1 MDIKIKILLKI
12 LKNNLPQQIIIFLLL
27 IAILIPAY
35 ILTPKKIK
43 SIILITPLS
52 DLQFKDN
59 FYSENIKINF
69 SISEGSSIE
78 NIEIKDI
85 NQDTINNL
93 NFSPLNL
100 FYSFFKDTQK
110 IVENEYDND
119 KIKVNFYGSSYEF
132 FFSLEIN
139 SENKKNNIIKLTNI
153 LKDVEK
159 SVFEKIINFE
169 INHSQKLF
177 IDKQNYDL
185 VNYFKKKIAHKQNK
199 INIYTYIILITLLS
213 FFLNLLILKFNRKI

>member
-1 MDIKIKILLKI
+1 M
-12 LKNNLPQQIIIFLLL
+12 N
-27 IAILIPAY
+27 
-35 ILTPKKIK
+35 
-43 SIILITPLS
+43 
-52 DLQFKDN
+52 
-59 FYSENIKINF
+59 
-69 SISEGSSIE
+69 
-78 NIEIKDI
+78 
-85 NQDTINNL
+85 
-93 NFSPLNL
+93 
-100 FYSFFKDTQK
+100 
-110 IVENEYDND
+110 
-119 KIKVNFYGSSYEF
+119 F

>member
-1 MDIKIKILLKI
+1 MKITIKILLKI
-12 LKNNLPQQIIIFLLL
+12 LKSNLPQQIIIFLLL

-35 ILTPKKIK
+35 ILTPKHIK

-69 SISEGSSIE
+69 SISEGSNIE

-85 NQDTINNL
+85 TQDSINNL

-110 IVENEYDND
+110 IIEDKYNND
-119 KIKVNFYGSSYEF
+119 KTKVNFYGSSYEF
-132 FFSLEIN
+132 FFSIEIN

-153 LKDVEK
+153 LRDVEK
-159 SVFEKIINFE
+159 TIFEKILNYE

-177 IDKQNYDL
+177 IDRQNYDL
-185 VNYFKKKIAHKQNK
+185 VNYYKTKIVHKQNK
-199 INIYTYIILITLLS
+199 INIYTYIILIILLS
-213 FFLNLLILKFNRKI
+213 FLINLLILKFNRKI

>member
-1 MDIKIKILLKI
+1 MKIKILLKI

-35 ILTPKKIK
+35 ILTPKYIK

-69 SISEGSSIE
+69 SISEGSSIK

-110 IVENEYDND
+110 IVENKYDND

-132 FFSLEIN
+132 FF
-139 SENKKNNIIKLTNI
+139 
-153 LKDVEK
+153 
-159 SVFEKIINFE
+159 
-169 INHSQKLF
+169 
-177 IDKQNYDL
+177 
-185 VNYFKKKIAHKQNK
+185 
-199 INIYTYIILITLLS
+199 
-213 FFLNLLILKFNRKI
+213 FFRN

>member
-1 MDIKIKILLKI
+1 MKIKILLKI

-35 ILTPKKIK
+35 ILTPKYIK

-69 SISEGSSIE
+69 SISEGSSIK

-110 IVENEYDND
+110 IVENKYDND